1 MFHLIFFIMSNLLKA
16 PRHEAHLARSSFSM
30 GQNLTYTASTGMIL
44 PIYSDLLNVGE
55 SVYLNSSLMV
65 RTQPLVTAALCDIHI
80 NVDWFFVPVSKLFTL
95 FPSLRYQTNDPIS
108 DFYNVDS
115 NNPAVDGRLPLFNL
129 DKHLYCTG
137 QLSAPGTTYYEKGL
151 SVRFGAQSLN
161 CFRLADMLGYNPL
174 AAFIPQTDTR
184 KFNPNVFPW
193 RALAYQCIYQEH
205 YRNDMYERKN
215 TKSYNV
221 DSLYDTS
228 SPDETYFFRDLFY
241 LRFCPRHKDYFN
253 IVRPQPYL
261 SAINL
266 IGDTSVDEPSYDL
279 SPMASLADRVQSDLN
294 SSRAVIQNISQRS
307 AIIPAGQLGDVNPN
321 GASFATTEFARSSS
335 DIRISFAAEKL
346 LRIIGMSKKD
356 YDSQVLAHFGF
367 KVPHDVKHEITHIDN
382 QHGIM
387 HIGEVISTADTFN
400 GESGSAL
407 GQVGG
412 KGYGIINFR
421 KKMKKFT
428 APVDGVLMAVST
440 LVPDNTYVGGFD
452 KQNAV
457 SYMDHFFTPEYDK
470 LGAEPMFAYETANL
484 ETTSEYYSKR
494 LGWNYR
500 YQQWKLKYNRATMA
514 FYEPIAGKEGVN
526 VYSPWVASQRALGFD
541 SGSVFARPTFQNFLC
556 TPHDIDNIMVVPWS
570 GQYSNDMQNT
580 PWLLYQT
587 DPFICNFVAD
597 VKKLSTMS
605 PTGDPDL
612 ISL

>member
-1 MFHLIFFIMSNLLKA
+1 MFHLISFIMSNLLKA

-30 GQNLTYTASTGMIL
+30 GQSFTYTASTGMIL
-44 PIYSDLLNVGE
+44 PLYSDLLNVGE

-80 NVDWFFVPVSKLFTL
+80 NVDWFFVPISKLFTL

-108 DFYNVDS
+108 DFFNVDA
-115 NNPAVDGRLPLFNL
+115 NNPAVNGRLPLFNL

-151 SVRFGAQSLN
+151 GERFGAQSLN
-161 CFRLADMLGYNPL
+161 CFRLADMLGYNPM
-174 AAFIPQTDTR
+174 AAFTPQTSSNVI
-184 KFNPNVFPW
+184 NPKVFPW

-205 YRNDMYERKN
+205 FRNDMYERKN

-221 DSLYDTS
+221 DSLYAS
-228 SPDETYFFRDLFY
+228 ESADETYFFRDLFY
-241 LRFCPRHKDYFN
+241 LRFCQRHKDYFN

-279 SPMASLADRVQSDLN
+279 TPFSSLIGRIESDLAGSVPRARDN
-294 SSRAVIQNISQRS
+294 SFKNAV
-307 AIIPAGQLGDVNPN
+307 IPAGQLGDVNSDAN
-321 GASFATTEFARSSS
+321 SFTTTSFTNSTS
-335 DIRISFAAEKL
+335 DLRVSFAAEKL

-387 HIGEVISTADTFN
+387 HIGEVISTADTYDGSN
-400 GESGSAL
+400 GSAL

-440 LVPDNTYVGGFD
+440 LVSDNTYIGGFD

-457 SYMDHFFTPEYDK
+457 AYMDNFFTPEFDK
-470 LGAEPMFAYETANL
+470 LGAEPMFAYETAYL
-484 ETTSEYYSKR
+484 PSSSDKYSKR

-500 YQQWKLKYNRATMA
+500 YQQWKMKYNRASMA
-514 FYEPIAGKEGVN
+514 FYAPIPGDEGVN
-526 VYSPWVASQRALGFD
+526 VYSPWVASQRPLGFD
-541 SGSVFARPTFQNFLC
+541 NDSFFPRPTFQNFLC
-556 TPHDIDNIMVVPWS
+556 TPHDIDNIMVVPYN
-570 GQYSNDMQNT
+570 GKYSNEMQNT

-612 ISL
+612 TSL